1 MTEDEMSTEDKLE
14 TAFDLYE
21 LDCENWDSSIFL
33 DELERMYAY
42 RERINKIILRMKTH
56 ILGALKE

>member
-21 LDCENWDSSIFL
+21 SDCEDWDSSIFL

-56 ILGALKE
+56 ILEALK